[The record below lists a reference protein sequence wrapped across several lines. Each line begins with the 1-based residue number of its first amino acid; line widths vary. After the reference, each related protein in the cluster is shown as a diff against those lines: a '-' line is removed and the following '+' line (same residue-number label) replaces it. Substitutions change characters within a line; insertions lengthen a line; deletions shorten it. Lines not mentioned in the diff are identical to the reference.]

1 MTRTLSAAA
10 WEAACDLWDHGCTT
24 LDVWLAKARGP
35 DAIPAVLAG
44 EVLLL
49 HARLIGSDR

>member
-10 WEAACDLWDHGCTT
+10 WEAACDLWDHGCPT